1 MGQPAA
7 RKGDPDI
14 VHCSTPYREGCAET
28 VIVNGRGWSCLG
40 HFNTP
45 HLLPCDPDCCVHA
58 APLVK
63 CSTTVI
69 VEGRGAGRVWDK
81 VGGCTWVAPND
92 CNVIVG

>member
-1 MGQPAA
+1 MRQPAA

-14 VHCSTPYREGCAET
+14 VHCSRPYREECADT

-40 HFNTP
+40 HHNAP
-45 HLLPCDPDCCVHA
+45 HLRTGSPCDTHV
-58 APLVK
+58 APIVRA
-63 CSTTVI
+63 SSSVI